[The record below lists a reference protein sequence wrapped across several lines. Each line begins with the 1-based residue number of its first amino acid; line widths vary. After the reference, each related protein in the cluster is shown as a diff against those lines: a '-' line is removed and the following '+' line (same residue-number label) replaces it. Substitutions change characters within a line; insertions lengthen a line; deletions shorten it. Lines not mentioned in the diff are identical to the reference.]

1 MHRNGKNQKKYP
13 KKLISDLRPA
23 NEVFNRH
30 AKLGCV
36 AAMLGPKHKIGK
48 YLQKAGVSLPADIHI
63 EEWDAFHDFIVLH
76 CVGLIDPV
84 YR

>member
-1 MHRNGKNQKKYP
+1 MR
-13 KKLISDLRPA
+13 
-23 NEVFNRH
+23 EVFKRH

-48 YLQKAGVSLPADIHI
+48 YLKKAGVSLPAGIHI

-76 CVGLIDPV
+76 QLA
-84 YR
+84 